1 MVVALRAEA
10 QHMKGERIYPP
21 LHKICL
27 HRSWLDSRRYLMSF
41 RNILSTN
48 IFRGRTQKDR
58 NWALWLCLMSVN
70 LARKVG
76 EEEVVRE
83 ERGDQSWKHQT
94 QKWIRPR
101 LLRFAPAKAVCLLGE
116 KFKPDFHCEHNS
128 SINKLCCRYLTRA
141 SAAWLKTQKDFILRI
156 RGPGTRPV
164 SDVLQRSK
172 WGVEYSKLR
181 LIIILENT
189 WNSNACPQ
197 NLHWPFK
204 LSISNQWWSL

>member
-1 MVVALRAEA
+1 MVVALRAKE

-21 LHKICL
+21 LQKICL

-58 NWALWLCLMSVN
+58 NWALWLCLMFVN

-101 LLRFAPAKAVCLLGE
+101 LRRAPAKAVCLLGE

-141 SAAWLKTQKDFILRI
+141 SAAWLKHTKGFHFKK
-156 RGPGTRPV
+156 PGTGDQTCKRCLTTFKMK
-164 SDVLQRSK
+164 SR
-172 WGVEYSKLR
+172 
-181 LIIILENT
+181 ILT
-189 WNSNACPQ
+189 A
-197 NLHWPFK
+197 H
-204 LSISNQWWSL
+204 SLGW

>member
-1 MVVALRAEA
+1 
-10 QHMKGERIYPP
+10 MKGERIYPP

-58 NWALWLCLMSVN
+58 NWALWLCLMFVN

-76 EEEVVRE
+76 EEEVVTE

-101 LLRFAPAKAVCLLGE
+101 LLRLAPAKAVCLLGE

-164 SDVLQRSK
+164 SDILQRSK

-181 LIIILENT
+181 LVIILEILEIPMPVRKT
-189 WNSNACPQ
+189 FTDHSNVLYQQSVMIFVDHRPNFQ
-197 NLHWPFK
+197 
-204 LSISNQWWSL
+204 